1 MLFHYVNVLFLNF
14 NVLFHYVNVLFLN
27 FNVLFFT
34 LTCCFFNFNVLF
46 VYVNVL
52 FLNFYV
58 LFLNVAVSGD
68 KTLGTRLNFNVLF
81 RNFNVL
87 FRNFNMLFRNC
98 NVLFL
103 NFNTCKCLF
112 SLFTETIIIL
122 YSNNNNN
129 NNKIII
135 IIIVALNSISVL
147 FRLGNYAALQGQIY
161 CKPHFKQLFKVK
173 GNYDEG
179 FGRQQHKKNWDEK
192 AKTEESGE
200 EHKVSGNFDNE
211 VGLAEF
217 IFFFKDNGVMKCFL
231 ILKISFR

>member
-1 MLFHYVNVLFLNF
+1 M
-14 NVLFHYVNVLFLN
+14 LFHYVNVLFLN

-52 FLNFYV
+52 F
-58 LFLNVAVSGD
+58 
-68 KTLGTRLNFNVLF
+68 
-81 RNFNVL
+81 RNFNV
-87 FRNFNMLFRNC
+87 LFRNC

-211 VGLAEF
+211 VGLAEL
-217 IFFFKDNGVMKCFL
+217 IFFLKDNGVMKCFL